1 MAKGAYIYQQIELTT
16 AEWASNETIYPASVW
31 LFERLDNGKFNMKL
45 SDGIHKFSELP
56 AVLQD
61 VTVSV
66 KQNDDTAY
74 ILTIGAAAGTFDT
87 PNLKGPQGDK
97 GDTGDTGPKGDKG
110 DKGDTG
116 DAGPQGPQGIQGEQ
130 GEQGEQ
136 GVQGPKG
143 DKGDPGADGHYTPTL
158 SDVPTEDTLSYTDD
172 NDVPHDFLVGQ
183 IARVA
188 DEESEYGY
196 AFYQLYD
203 LTAGGKAVWAKTGSG
218 GDADVR
224 EKVTIRL
231 TSNQS
236 ASDAALIGATV
247 LIEDS
252 DGTELLDT
260 AWQGTDIVAMLSPM
274 KDCTLTVGAVAG
286 YKTPQAQ
293 PFATEIQGQRT
304 LTLTYEAELVSVT
317 LAADDGTNLNGQQ
330 VTINGAAQAWQGSAL
345 TQLVPYGTHYTV
357 SAAAKDGY
365 KTPAAQEF
373 TAGQTSRSVALEYE
387 KITANY
393 ITLDMTVSDSD
404 TMVSGDV
411 QGEVV
416 QWIKQNSHPVVAKK
430 TADGQ
435 VAVCRL
441 MRDDRT
447 KFYDGTDAS
456 ADIESNDVFMR
467 LPKFYYKATELATD
481 KWQIG
486 LAQDK
491 EDDTWQE
498 WDGKDL
504 IGVYEAYVS
513 GSNLYSR
520 SGVGSTG
527 NVSQADFK
535 QYARNRG
542 TGYTLVKWKHHCIMA
557 FLFYAWYGKT
567 NCQAVCGSGTDSYS
581 KSTGQTD
588 ALGMDDTV
596 AGGNGDSGSIN
607 FWGLENW
614 WGNKYEWMDNIV
626 VDNRLWKITEDDG
639 SVRQVQAGTDSGWI
653 TKVAVGEHLDMIP
666 TDVGGSDSTGFC
678 DYYYQSSNNSRV
690 VLRSYYGSYSYGGVS
705 GAYADND
712 ASDTDSSYGSR
723 LAFRGDIVEA
733 ESVSAFKAL

>member
-1 MAKGAYIYQQIELTT
+1 MAKGAYIYQQIESTT
-16 AEWASNETIYPASVW
+16 AEWAANETIYPASVW

-74 ILTIGAAAGTFDT
+74 ILTIATAAGTFDT

-110 DKGDTG
+110 DTGDTGPKGDKGDKGDTG
-116 DAGPQGPQGIQGEQ
+116 DTGPKGPQGIQGIQ

-158 SDVPTEDTLSYTDD
+158 SDVPTEDTLAYTDD
-172 NDVPHDFLVGQ
+172 DDVQHDFLIGQ
-183 IARVA
+183 IARVP

-196 AFYQLYD
+196 TFYQLYD
-203 LTAGGKAVWAKTGSG
+203 LTAEGKAVWAKTGSG
-218 GDADVR
+218 
-224 EKVTIRL
+224 
-231 TSNQS
+231 
-236 ASDAALIGATV
+236 
-247 LIEDS
+247 
-252 DGTELLDT
+252 
-260 AWQGTDIVAMLSPM
+260 
-274 KDCTLTVGAVAG
+274 
-286 YKTPQAQ
+286 
-293 PFATEIQGQRT
+293 
-304 LTLTYEAELVSVT
+304 
-317 LAADDGTNLNGQQ
+317 
-330 VTINGAAQAWQGSAL
+330 
-345 TQLVPYGTHYTV
+345 
-357 SAAAKDGY
+357 
-365 KTPAAQEF
+365 
-373 TAGQTSRSVALEYE
+373 EYE
-387 KITANY
+387 KITTNY
-393 ITLDMTVSDSD
+393 IILDMTVSDSE

-411 QGEVV
+411 QGKVI

-430 TADGQ
+430 TAEGQ
-435 VAVCRL
+435 VTVCRL
-441 MRDDRT
+441 KDDDRT
-447 KFYDGTDAS
+447 KYHDGTDAS
-456 ADIESNDVFMR
+456 ADIKANDVFMR

-486 LAQDK
+486 FAQDK
-491 EDDTWQE
+491 EDDTWKE

-520 SGVGSTG
+520 SGVASTG

-535 QYARNRG
+535 KYARHRG
-542 TGYTLVKWKHHCIMA
+542 AGYTLVKWKHHCIMA

-567 NCQAVCGSGTDSYS
+567 NCQAVCGSGTNSYR

-626 VDNRLWKITEDDG
+626 VDSRLWKITEDDS
-639 SVRQVQAGTDSGWI
+639 SVRQVQACTEDGWI
-653 TKVAVGEHLDMIP
+653 IKVAVGEHLDMIP
-666 TDVGGSDSTGFC
+666 TGVGGSDSTGFC
-678 DYYYQSSNNSRV
+678 DYYYQSSSNSSV
-690 VLRSYYGSYSYGGVS
+690 VLRSYYSSYSSGGVS
-705 GAYADND
+705 YADASYD
-712 ASDTDSSYGSR
+712 ASSTVSYSGSR